1 MEKETTKT
9 IDEVITK
16 AGGEAIPELTEED
29 LFDEEEL
36 TDEQKDY
43 TAESYLGF
51 GFYTNDI
58 DPDRLSDFLKTYLYS
73 DEDKKE
79 AFPSEVEYRKFMTQI
94 ILKSCRNLLMPNLKG
109 EKIPVP
115 VLIKQALKSSF
126 GVKVFTTSE
135 NIWTAP
141 RRDAIFIMPMSKD
154 NDILPEYHEY
164 VYYKNVLKLVAEELG
179 VKEKYIKVLDNE
191 EKFFDYSKG
200 FYRIYD

>member
-1 MEKETTKT
+1 MEKEPTKT

-16 AGGEAIPELTEED
+16 AGNEAIPELTAED

-43 TAESYLGF
+43 IAESYLGF
-51 GFYTNDI
+51 GFYTNEI
-58 DPDRLSDFLKTYLYS
+58 DPDRLSVFLKTYLYS

-79 AFPSEVEYRKFMTQI
+79 AFPSEVEYRKFITQI
-94 ILKSCRNLLMPNLKG
+94 SLKSCRNLIIPNLKG

-126 GVKVFTTSE
+126 GVKVFTTSK
-135 NIWTAP
+135 NIWTAS

-164 VYYKNVLKLVAEELG
+164 VYYKNVLKIVAEELG

-191 EKFFDYSKG
+191 EKLFDYSKG

>member
-16 AGGEAIPELTEED
+16 AGDEAIPELTEED
-29 LFDEEEL
+29 LFDDEKL

-51 GFYTNDI
+51 GFYTNEI

-94 ILKSCRNLLMPNLKG
+94 TLKSCRNLIIPNLKG

-126 GVKVFTTSE
+126 GVKVFTTSKKHLDGSQK
-135 NIWTAP
+135 
-141 RRDAIFIMPMSKD
+141 RRH
-154 NDILPEYHEY
+154 LYHAYE
-164 VYYKNVLKLVAEELG
+164 
-179 VKEKYIKVLDNE
+179 
-191 EKFFDYSKG
+191 
-200 FYRIYD
+200 